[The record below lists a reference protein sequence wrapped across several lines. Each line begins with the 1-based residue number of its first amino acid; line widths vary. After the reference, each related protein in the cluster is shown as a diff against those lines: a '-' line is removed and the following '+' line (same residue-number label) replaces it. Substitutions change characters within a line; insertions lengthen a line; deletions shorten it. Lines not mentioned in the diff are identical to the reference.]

1 MKDVIGSYA
10 LSAVVFMLSS
20 VFSCT
25 PVAKENPSPVQSLA
39 GFIKEKY
46 GVDPDTLQNA
56 ASLHFNRQINIPEL
70 ELELVLP
77 MMGEA
82 GFEPCLILFDKKNTR
97 FYNQCDSSAKYGF
110 SAVRLENRV
119 KQSLVKEEEKPEYLA
134 LPDSLYYK
142 ISLRHPVEVI
152 GDYLN
157 DAFADKPISEA
168 LFFKALD
175 AYFEAL
181 GFARSMLGREEFI
194 AQASKVLHHYIQENA
209 SGGQPFSAESINH
222 AVYELNR
229 LREHPA
235 GGGSA
240 AYSAIYQAE
249 SAATKVVS
257 VSLEIDK
264 LASAGPPYY
273 SSADKY
279 YYSLN
284 ARNVLL
290 VPSHPRAF
298 W

>member
-1 MKDVIGSYA
+1 MKDVIGSCA
-10 LSAVVFMLSS
+10 LSAVIFMLSS
-20 VFSCT
+20 VFSCA

-56 ASLHFNRQINIPEL
+56 ASLHFNRQIYIPEL

-82 GFEPCLILFDKKNTR
+82 GFEPCLILFDKKNNR
-97 FYNQCDSSAKYGF
+97 FYNRCDGSAKYGF

-119 KQSLVKEEEKPEYLA
+119 KQSLIKEGGRPEYLA

-142 ISLRHPVEVI
+142 IPQRHPVEVI

-157 DAFADKPISEA
+157 DAFTDKPISEA
-168 LFFKALD
+168 LFFKASD
-175 AYFEAL
+175 SYFEAL
-181 GFARSMLGREEFI
+181 GFARVMSGREEFI
-194 AQASKVLHHYIQENA
+194 AQASKVLHHYIEENA
-209 SGGQPFSAESINH
+209 SGGQPFSAESINL

-235 GGGSA
+235 EGESA
-240 AYSAIYQAE
+240 AYHAIYQAE

-264 LASAGPPYY
+264 LASTGPPYY

-290 VPSHPRAF
+290 VPSHPRPF